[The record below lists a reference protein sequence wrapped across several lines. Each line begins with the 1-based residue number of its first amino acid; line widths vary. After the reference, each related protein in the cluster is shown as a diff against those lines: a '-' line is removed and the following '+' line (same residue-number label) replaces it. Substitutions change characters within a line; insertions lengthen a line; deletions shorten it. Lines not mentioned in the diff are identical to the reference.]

1 MAAAA
6 RTTKDII
13 QAYRTVLQV
22 EALAQAKLD
31 TLLET
36 NALYKLFE
44 PDTRHPYYAL
54 ASAGKNMLAA
64 FESSI
69 AGVREWT
76 IGSGTIG
83 EELDKVK
90 ARQIVNEEAEDAEL
104 DALRLIQPVAMTEA
118 EVADKLMSAYYSA
131 CAVWIK
137 VKESVIKAELSDL
150 YGKKNINL
158 HKEKP
163 EVKLTKEANAAIRQI
178 LKTAKQLRDYGNGS
192 STIRVELEKK
202 QVMRGLIGQGKDAL
216 IELMLKP

>member
-1 MAAAA
+1 MATAAK
-6 RTTKDII
+6 TTKQII
-13 QAYRTVLQV
+13 QAYKAVRKV
-22 EALAQAKLD
+22 EELTQAKLD
-31 TLLET
+31 ALLET

-44 PDTRHPYYAL
+44 PDTRHPYYVL
-54 ASAGKNMLAA
+54 SDAGKNTNAA
-64 FESSI
+64 FESAI

-76 IGSGTIG
+76 IGSGAIG

-90 ARQIVNEEAEDAEL
+90 ARQIVNEEAEDADL
-104 DALRLIQPVAMTEA
+104 DALRLIPSIAMTEA

-131 CAVWIK
+131 CAVW
-137 VKESVIKAELSDL
+137 VKAKDSVIKAELSDL

-178 LKTAKQLRDYGNGS
+178 LKTAKQLTDYGSGS

-202 QVMRGLIGQGKDAL
+202 QVLSGLSGQGKDAL

>member
-13 QAYRTVLQV
+13 QAYRAVRRL
-22 EALAQAKLD
+22 ESLAQAKLT

-44 PDTRHPYYAL
+44 PDTQHPYYAL
-54 ASAGKNMLAA
+54 ASAGENMLAA
-64 FESSI
+64 FERSI
-69 AGVREWT
+69 AGVREWM

-90 ARQIVNEEAEDAEL
+90 ARQIVNEEAEDADL
-104 DALRLIQPVAMTEA
+104 DTLRLIQPVAMTEA

-131 CAVWIK
+131 CAVWVK
-137 VKESVIKAELSDL
+137 AKESVIKAELSDL

-158 HKEKP
+158 HREKP
-163 EVKLTKEANAAIRQI
+163 EVKLTKEANAAIRLI
-178 LKTAKQLRDYGNGS
+178 LKTAKQLRDYGNGN

-202 QVMRGLIGQGKDAL
+202 QVMRGLSGQAKDAL